1 MGQRECTAQQQGNK
15 KSILMNVPT
24 RQCLRKRKRKTEPS
38 LQEHKV
44 SARKQR
50 NGSIAE
56 RHKTEVEFHHPFLD
70 CSLVPLHKDASH
82 KQLTTS
88 VEGVSLQLIPTDVD
102 SSISLAS
109 SQNSCNVK
117 TRFPFP
123 SAPHPT
129 ADIVS
134 FVTWLVCRKRTAVL
148 DPKRMYMQALDDC
161 ARYFQV

>member
-1 MGQRECTAQQQGNK
+1 MGQRECAVQQQGNK

-24 RQCLRKRKRKTEPS
+24 RQYLRKKKRDKTEPS
-38 LQEHKV
+38 LQDHKV

-56 RHKTEVEFHHPFLD
+56 RHKTEEEFHHPFLD
-70 CSLVPLHKDASH
+70 CCLVPLHKDASH

-88 VEGVSLQLIPTDVD
+88 VADVSTDVD

-109 SQNSCNVK
+109 SQNSCSVK

-123 SAPHPT
+123 SAPRPI

-134 FVTWLVCRKRTAVL
+134 FVTWLVCRNRTAVL
-148 DPKRMYMQALDDC
+148 DPKRTHTMF
-161 ARYFQV
+161 RKNTVTNRK